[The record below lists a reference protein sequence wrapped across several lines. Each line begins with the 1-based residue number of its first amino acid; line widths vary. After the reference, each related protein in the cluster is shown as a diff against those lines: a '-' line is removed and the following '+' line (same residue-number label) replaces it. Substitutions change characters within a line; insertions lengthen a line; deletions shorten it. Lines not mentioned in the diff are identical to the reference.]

1 MPTKPSSALRFR
13 NTSHPILYEINIR
26 VLLNELSAD
35 AGEKITLDKIPDS
48 LIDEW
53 AECGFNAIW
62 LMGVWS
68 AGKLGVK
75 IAREHA
81 ALSETYKRALPD
93 LSDED
98 VVGSPYAVHAY
109 TISQSLGG
117 AKALQTFR
125 KKLDKKR
132 IGLVL
137 DYVCNHTARDNK
149 WVTTHPEYY
158 IGGSEGEETEMPDYY
173 FRTRTESG
181 ARTIAFGR
189 DPYYSGWTDTA
200 QLNPRHPDARA
211 AMIETLLGIADQC
224 DGVRCDMAMLLLNE
238 VYLNSWRER
247 SVPANA
253 EPVESEFWKDAIDV
267 VRMKFPG
274 FLFIA
279 EAYWNL
285 EWQLQQLG
293 FNFTYDKTLY
303 DRLLKEGASSVYDH
317 LKAEI
322 AYQQHL
328 TRFVENHDEPRIAQ
342 VLPSEPWQYAAAA
355 VAATVP
361 GMLMLHEGQ
370 LVGRKVKVPVQL
382 GRRPAEEV
390 SVPTRT
396 FYNKLLSCLKD
407 EVIRNGEWR
416 LLPVHAGW
424 HDNYSYQNILSFSWR
439 KESSLRLIVVNYAP
453 LNSQAYV
460 EINAELLYG
469 ITGASF
475 EFRDLMSLTVYVRDR
490 LGLQNKGMY
499 FDLAG
504 YGLHIFEVKPAR

>member
-26 VLLNELSAD
+26 VLLNELSED
-35 AGEKITLDKIPDS
+35 AGEKITLDRIPDS

-53 AECGFNAIW
+53 SELGFDAIW

-75 IAREHA
+75 IAREHV
-81 ALSETYKRALPD
+81 ALTETYKRALPD

-109 TISQSLGG
+109 TISRSLGG
-117 AKALQTFR
+117 VKALQTFR
-125 KKLDKKR
+125 KKLNKKG

-158 IGGSEGEETEMPDYY
+158 IGGSEGEEIEMPDYY

-181 ARTIAFGR
+181 ERTIAFGR

-200 QLNPRHPDARA
+200 QLNPRHPGARA
-211 AMIETLLGIADQC
+211 AMIETLLKIADLC

-247 SVPANA
+247 SVPVNS
-253 EPVESEFWKDAIDV
+253 EPVESEFWREAIDA

-274 FLFIA
+274 FQFIA

-293 FNFTYDKTLY
+293 FDFTYDKTLY

-317 LKAEI
+317 LKAETD
-322 AYQQHL
+322 YQQHL
-328 TRFVENHDEPRIAQ
+328 TRFVENHDEPRVAQ
-342 VLPSEPWQYAAAA
+342 VLPGEPWQYAAAT

-361 GMLMLHEGQ
+361 GMLLLHEGQ

-390 SVPTRT
+390 SVPTRI
-396 FYNKLLSCLKD
+396 FYKKLLSCLKHD
-407 EVIRNGEWR
+407 VFRNGEWR
-416 LLPVHAGW
+416 LLAVRPAW
-424 HDNYSYQNILSFSWR
+424 HDNYSSQNILAYSWR
-439 KESSLRLIVVNYAP
+439 YENSLRLIIVNYAP
-453 LNSQAYV
+453 LSSQGYV
-460 EINAELLYG
+460 ELDLQG
-469 ITGASF
+469 ISGSTF
-475 EFRDLMSLTVYVRDR
+475 EFRDLLESTVYSRDR
-490 LGLQNKGMY
+490 PGLETKGMY
-499 FDLAG
+499 FDLPR
-504 YGLHIFEVKPAR
+504 YGLHLFEVKRTKS

>member
-1 MPTKPSSALRFR
+1 MPTKNNSEPYISNL
-13 NTSHPILYEINIR
+13 THQILYEINIR
-26 VLLNELSAD
+26 VLLNELSEQS
-35 AGEKITLDKIPDS
+35 GKRVTLDKIPDS

-53 AECGFNAIW
+53 AELGFDAVW

-68 AGKLGVK
+68 AGKLGIK
-75 IAREHA
+75 IAREDA
-81 ALSETYKRALPD
+81 PLSETYKRALPD
-93 LSDED
+93 LSEED
-98 VVGSPYAVHAY
+98 VIGSPYAVQAY
-109 TISQSLGG
+109 TISRTLGG
-117 AKALQTFR
+117 PKALETLR
-125 KKLDKKR
+125 KKLDKKG

-149 WVTTHPEYY
+149 WVITHPEYY

-181 ARTIAFGR
+181 ERTIAFGR

-200 QLNPRHPDARA
+200 QLNPRHPGARA
-211 AMIETLLGIADQC
+211 AMIETLLGIADLC

-247 SVPANA
+247 SVPVNA
-253 EPVESEFWKDAIDV
+253 EPVESEFWGDAIDA

-328 TRFVENHDEPRIAQ
+328 ARFVENHDEPRIAQ
-342 VLPSEPWQYAAAA
+342 VLPAEPWQYAAAT

-361 GMLMLHEGQ
+361 GMLLLHEGQ
-370 LVGRKVKVPVQL
+370 IEGRKVKVPVQL
-382 GRRPAEEV
+382 GRRPHEEP
-390 SVPTRT
+390 SIPTKA
-396 FYNKLLSCLKD
+396 FYKKLLFCLKQ
-407 EVIRNGEWR
+407 EVIKNGEWR

-439 KESSLRLIVVNYAP
+439 KESSFRLIVVNYAP

-460 EINAELLYG
+460 ELSAELLSRISG
-469 ITGASF
+469 TSF
-475 EFRDLMSLTVYVRDR
+475 EFRDLMSSAVYVRDR
-490 LGLQNKGMY
+490 HGLQTKGMY

-504 YGLHIFEVKPAR
+504 YGLHIFEVKRAR